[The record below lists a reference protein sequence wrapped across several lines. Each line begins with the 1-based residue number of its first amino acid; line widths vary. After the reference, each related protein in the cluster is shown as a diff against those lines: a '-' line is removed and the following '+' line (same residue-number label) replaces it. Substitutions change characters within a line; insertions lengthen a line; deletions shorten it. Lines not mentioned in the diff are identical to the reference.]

1 MENNNTK
8 SVRITKV
15 YTMEGNPVLFNERP
29 EGNEKDIIEEYS
41 IRYPN
46 EVLGL
51 VVKEDEIQP
60 LLAKLNFA
68 NNKGVSIT
76 PCTIGKFYDITK
88 YVQFESSKEPDTKGY
103 ILADPSNPNMVK
115 WVPEEDINSHLTEI
129 STPATQIKQVLVKEM
144 TRGNYNEFKGWI
156 IPENENPL
164 DEGFLL
170 KDPDSNYI
178 TWIPKDIFEKT
189 VTVESPLIDT
199 AILMKSDDFKDRFRA
214 EFYQLSIRYE
224 GLQKMVNAYENN
236 QLKFTPKC
244 TLEIFK
250 SQLDAMKKYI
260 DILEER
266 AKIEDISL

>member
-1 MENNNTK
+1 
-8 SVRITKV
+8 
-15 YTMEGNPVLFNERP
+15 
-29 EGNEKDIIEEYS
+29 
-41 IRYPN
+41 
-46 EVLGL
+46 
-51 VVKEDEIQP
+51 
-60 LLAKLNFA
+60 
-68 NNKGVSIT
+68 
-76 PCTIGKFYDITK
+76 
-88 YVQFESSKEPDTKGY
+88 
-103 ILADPSNPNMVK
+103 
-115 WVPEEDINSHLTEI
+115 
-129 STPATQIKQVLVKEM
+129 M
-144 TRGNYNEFKGWI
+144 TRGNYNEFRGWI

-224 GLQKMVNAYENN
+224 GLQKMVTAYENN